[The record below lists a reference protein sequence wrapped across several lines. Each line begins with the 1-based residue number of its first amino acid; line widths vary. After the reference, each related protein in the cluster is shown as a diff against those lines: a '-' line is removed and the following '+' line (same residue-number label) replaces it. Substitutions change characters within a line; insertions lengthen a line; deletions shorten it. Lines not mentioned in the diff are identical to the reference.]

1 MKRPASSSRLGA
13 MKRPASAKRPA
24 SSPAADNPK
33 PEAVPQ
39 QPAVAS
45 SSTQSAAVP
54 QPSSLQ
60 WLTAQ
65 QLALASSIMQSEATH
80 PTTSPQPQPAGE
92 GGTPLWEGDVP
103 TWSATITHWLALQPR
118 NGLHVVNI
126 IGKHVYV
133 VALVEEAPDNE
144 FAQVGAP

>member
-1 MKRPASSSRLGA
+1 

-54 QPSSLQ
+54 QPNTLQ

-92 GGTPLWEGDVP
+92 GDIPKWR
-103 TWSATITHWLALQPR
+103 ATITHWLALQPR

>member
-1 MKRPASSSRLGA
+1 M
-13 MKRPASAKRPA
+13 KRPA
-24 SSPAADNPK
+24 SSPAADNPT

-54 QPSSLQ
+54 QPNSLQ

-65 QLALASSIMQSEATH
+65 QLALASSIMQSESH
-80 PTTSPQPQPAGE
+80 PPLVPSSTTSPQPQPAE
-92 GGTPLWEGDVP
+92 VRDIP
-103 TWSATITHWLALQPR
+103 TWMATITHWLALQPR

-144 FAQVGAP
+144 FAQVAAP